1 MTVDPHKLRFGETL
15 PQAPNVLQITPFETA
30 QRRLR
35 HVADYATFTRLNGT
49 LPAALLAALKIRV
62 RAGEPK
68 VVRELWEKREK
79 TFLAIDFEVNERNEK
94 TVLEF
99 GYAAVRCG
107 HLHASV
113 NHVF

>member
-1 MTVDPHKLRFGETL
+1 MIIHRFGVTL

-35 HVADYATFTRLNGT
+35 HVADYATFTRLHGT
-49 LPAALLAALKIRV
+49 LPTALLAALKIRV

-68 VVRELWEKREK
+68 VVKELWEKREK

-107 HLHASV
+107 HLHACV
-113 NHVF
+113 NDLLQM